1 MTLQEKME
9 RIKALQRQICGDL
22 EYLRT
27 LMDRQVLKY
36 CEDTLG
42 VDGLNEEASQ
52 IAYFRE
58 DLTELAQYIPQ
69 PFR

>member
-1 MTLQEKME
+1 ME

-36 CEDTLG
+36 CEDVLG
-42 VDGLNEEASQ
+42 VNGLDEEASQ
-52 IAYFRE
+52 IAYFSE